1 MADKKKKKK
10 STGRGTKKT
19 KSGGRKWLYLIPVIL
34 WMAVIFYMSSRTG
47 EDSSAVS
54 NPVTEEVVEITQ
66 TVRND
71 TAPVRDR
78 MRGVVEVMVRKG
90 AHMTEF
96 GILLALVLLAVKK
109 IGREMSSSFAVVWT
123 FAITFAYAC
132 SDELHQLF
140 VSERAG
146 RATDVMI
153 DMCGALIAF
162 LIIQGQKS
170 THGRIVTG
178 FLVALAF
185 VGVSLY
191 LMLWNF

>member
-1 MADKKKKKK
+1 MTDNRNKKG
-10 STGRGTKKT
+10 SHRRT
-19 KSGGRKWLYLIPVIL
+19 KSRDGGRRWLYLIPVIL

-78 MRGVVEVMVRKG
+78 MKAVVEVMVRKG

-96 GILLALVLLAVKK
+96 GILFALVLLAVKK
-109 IGREMSSSFAVVWT
+109 LGNEMGTAFAVVLT

-153 DMCGALIAF
+153 DMCGAVIAF
-162 LIIQGQKS
+162 LIIQGMK
-170 THGRIVTG
+170 TTRGRIVTG
-178 FLVALAF
+178 FAAAILLTALALF
-185 VGVSLY
+185 

>member
-1 MADKKKKKK
+1 MADKRGK
-10 STGRGTKKT
+10 SGAKRRRTKKRDGN
-19 KSGGRKWLYLIPVIL
+19 SRWLYLIPVAL

-47 EDSSAVS
+47 EASSAVS
-54 NPVTEEVVEITQ
+54 NPVTEQIVEVTQ

-71 TAPVRDR
+71 TALVRDR
-78 MRGVVEVMVRKG
+78 MTGVVEVMVRKG
-90 AHMTEF
+90 AHMAEF
-96 GILLALVLLAVKK
+96 GILLALVMLAVKK
-109 IGREMSSSFAVVWT
+109 LGKEMSTAYAVVWT

-153 DMCGALIAF
+153 DMCGAVIAF
-162 LIIQGQKS
+162 LIIHGLRS
-170 THGRIVTG
+170 TRGRIVTG
-178 FLVALAF
+178 FLIALALVALILF
-185 VGVSLY
+185 